1 MNRMQKPLSPHLQIY
16 SPQLT
21 SVLSI
26 LHRFTGVGFT
36 AALVL
41 ACAWLHALSEGMDAY
56 ASFCSW
62 ISQPLIKGILY
73 LVLGSVYYHMIN
85 GIRYLLWSMGHG
97 FELRSVY
104 NSGWIVCACVCILI
118 ALTVYFS

>member
-1 MNRMQKPLSPHLQIY
+1 MQKPLSPHLQIY

-21 SVLSI
+21 SILSI

-41 ACAWLHALSEGMDAY
+41 ICAWLHALSEGMDAY
-56 ASFCSW
+56 ASFCNW
-62 ISQPLIKGILY
+62 ANDPFIKVILY
-73 LVLGSVYYHMIN
+73 TMLASVYYHMIN
-85 GIRYLLWSMGHG
+85 GIRYLFWSLGRG

-104 NSGWIVCACVCILI
+104 SSGWIVCACVFI
-118 ALTVYFS
+118 LTVLTVLFS